1 MAFKITVE
9 DPEEFED
16 RVKNGD
22 IEVSLATVDTIL
34 KNLTG
39 RKRFIHTLDIQF
51 LSEGVTH
58 NLTTDRRDFIDVLKI
73 HLPIIEKYEYYEVC
87 AKIVEA
93 IDTLQHQNT

>member
-16 RVKNGD
+16 RVKKGD
-22 IEVSLATVDTIL
+22 VEVSLATVDTIL
-34 KNLTG
+34 NNLTG

-58 NLTTDRRDFIDVLKI
+58 NLTTDRRDFIEILKK
-73 HLPIIEKYEYYEVC
+73 HLPVLEKNELYEKC
-87 AKIVEA
+87 AKIMEA
-93 IDTLQHQNT
+93 IKFLKNQNS